1 MAYDK
6 VDVVDIYDAKRLLEK
21 LLYTYIKD
29 TPYKE
34 RWSITIE
41 TTDGTAVECSW
52 SCASYEHND
61 EYITTAVDNERLQ
74 DRNQA
79 SYLFQ
84 AYEIGDAKW
93 TLAHTSNKEF
103 REISKEWF
111 NDHVVS
117 VMDRYPDEFS
127 DDERKRSDLVRPLLS
142 DY

>member
-1 MAYDK
+1 M
-6 VDVVDIYDAKRLLEK
+6 
-21 LLYTYIKD
+21 
-29 TPYKE
+29 
-34 RWSITIE
+34 
-41 TTDGTAVECSW
+41 
-52 SCASYEHND
+52 
-61 EYITTAVDNERLQ
+61 DNERLQ

-103 REISKEWF
+103 REICKEWF

-127 DDERKRSDLVRPLLS
+127 DDERKRSDQVRPLLS